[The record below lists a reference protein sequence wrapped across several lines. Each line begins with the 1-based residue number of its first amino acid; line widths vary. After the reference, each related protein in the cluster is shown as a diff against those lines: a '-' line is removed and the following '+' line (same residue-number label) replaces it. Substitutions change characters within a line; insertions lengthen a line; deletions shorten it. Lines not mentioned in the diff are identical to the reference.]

1 MTTGLSLA
9 LLGALAYVIYVLLK
23 DAFRGPRE

>member
-9 LLGALAYVIYVLLK
+9 FLGVLAYVIFVLLK

>member
-9 LLGALAYVIYVLLK
+9 LLGALACIICVLLK
-23 DAFRGPRE
+23 EAFRGPRE

>member
-9 LLGALAYVIYVLLK
+9 LLGAFAVIICVLLK

>member
-9 LLGALAYVIYVLLK
+9 FLGVLAYVIYVLLK
-23 DAFRGPRE
+23 DAFRGPR

>member
-9 LLGALAYVIYVLLK
+9 LLGAIAYIIFVLLK
-23 DAFRGPRE
+23 DAFRGPDE